1 VIDGDRIAEVRPD
14 RPPEGGTDLH
24 VPFPDHYIVPGFIDV
39 HVHGI
44 EGTDALDGGTAIV
57 TMAERLPRYGVTAFC
72 PTSLAC
78 DPPSLRR
85 MLSAVRSAR
94 TTRPPGGARVLPAH
108 LESNFLNPE
117 FKGAQPLNCLRL
129 PPKAASR
136 RSAVGA
142 KADAGDWTG
151 EDILKEIAAA
161 RSGVLPGMAT
171 AVRHGLNAL
180 AHMLSPTR
188 MARRVQFLESVQLD
202 RDLAGVRVPTLVVT
216 GDAALDNIVPV
227 RLTEE
232 YVRMWPHA
240 ERATIARTGHIG
252 LITRPDAFTA
262 AVGSFVE
269 AHAHTAAR
277 ARAKERREGVP
288 VDAKERRKAFR

>member
-1 VIDGDRIAEVRPD
+1 MKFVDVGSDAPLV
-14 RPPEGGTDLH
+14 
-24 VPFPDHYIVPGFIDV
+24 IVPGIQGRWEWMKPAV
-39 HVHGI
+39 
-44 EGTDALDGGTAIV
+44 DALARRCRVIT
-57 TMAERLPRYGVTAFC
+57 F
-72 PTSLAC
+72 SLADEPTC
-78 DPPSLRR
+78 GGRFDAAHGFDSYVEQVKEAMDLAGVASAVIAGVSYGGLVAAAFAARYPERTAGLVLVSAIPPRWVPDARIRFYLRAPLLLSPLFLIGSLR
-85 MLSAVRSAR
+85 M
-94 TTRPPGGARVLPAH
+94 
-108 LESNFLNPE
+108 F
-117 FKGAQPLNCLRL
+117 
-129 PPKAASR
+129 
-136 RSAVGA
+136 
-142 KADAGDWTG
+142 
-151 EDILKEIAAA
+151 KEIAAA

-188 MARRVQFLESVQLD
+188 MARRVQLLESVQLD

-288 VDAKERRKAFR
+288 VDAKERRGGVPVDREKRVG